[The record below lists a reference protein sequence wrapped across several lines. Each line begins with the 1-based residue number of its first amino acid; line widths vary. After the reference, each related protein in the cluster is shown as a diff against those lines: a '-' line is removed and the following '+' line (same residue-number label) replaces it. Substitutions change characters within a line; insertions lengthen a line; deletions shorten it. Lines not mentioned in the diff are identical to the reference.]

1 MKKKNTT
8 VRNILSRIGF
18 IIIVIALWQLVYFIG
33 VDVLEIWKSYTVPS
47 PLGVW
52 ERMIDTFSFDYT
64 GMSIYSAVGASLLR
78 AFIGF
83 LVSMVIGAVLGFL
96 ISRFKYLQKNLKPLI
111 LGVQTLPSVC
121 WVPFAILWFG
131 LDQSAVI
138 FVIVVGSAFSIAMA
152 VDNGIQNVDPLYIRA
167 AKTMGV
173 NQRQLYFKVIIPA
186 AQPMLIAGLKSGWSF
201 AWRALMAAEMMISM
215 IGLGQILD
223 AARSIES
230 DINKVMLI
238 MIIIIVIGTVID
250 RLIFTNW
257 ENRVRR
263 KYGLDRDKKQ

>member
-1 MKKKNTT
+1 MKKKSTT
-8 VRNILSRIGF
+8 VKKILNRIGF
-18 IIIVIALWQLVYFIG
+18 IIIIIALWEVVYLIG
-33 VDVLEIWKSYTVPS
+33 VEALGIWKSYTIPS
-47 PLGVW
+47 PQGVW
-52 ERMIDTFSFDYT
+52 ERCVDMFSFDYA
-64 GMSIYSAVGASLLR
+64 GMSIYAAVGASLLR

-83 LVSMVIGAVLGFL
+83 LISMIIGAVLGFL
-96 ISRFKYLQKNLKPLI
+96 ISKFNYLRQNLKPII
-111 LGVQTLPSVC
+111 LGIQTLPSVC

-167 AKTMGV
+167 ARTMGV
-173 NQRQLYFKVIIPA
+173 SQSQLYFKVIIPA

-223 AARSIES
+223 AARNIES
-230 DINKVMLI
+230 DINKVTLI
-238 MIIIIVIGTVID
+238 MLIIIVIGTVID
-250 RLIFTNW
+250 RVIFTNW
-257 ENRVRR
+257 ENSVLR

>member
-1 MKKKNTT
+1 MKKKSMT
-8 VRNILSRIGF
+8 VKKILSRIGF
-18 IIIVIALWQLVYFIG
+18 FVIIIALWELVYFLG
-33 VDVLEIWKSYTVPS
+33 VEVLGIWKDYTVPS

-52 ERMIDTFSFDYT
+52 DRCVKLFSFNNT
-64 GMSIYSAVGASLLR
+64 GMSIYAAVGASLLR
-78 AFIGF
+78 AFFGF
-83 LVSMVIGAVLGFL
+83 LISMVIGAVLGFL
-96 ISRFKYLQKNLKPLI
+96 ISKFKYLQQNLKPII
-111 LGVQTLPSVC
+111 LGIQTLPSVC

-173 NQRQLYFKVIIPA
+173 SQRQLYFKVIIPA

-215 IGLGQILD
+215 VGLGQILNS
-223 AARSIES
+223 ARSIES

-238 MIIIIVIGTVID
+238 MIIIIIIGTIID
-250 RLIFTNW
+250 RVIFTNW
-257 ENRVRR
+257 ENSVRKR
-263 KYGLDRDKKQ
+263 YGLDRDKK

>member
-1 MKKKNTT
+1 MKKKSTT
-8 VRNILSRIGF
+8 VKKILSRVGF
-18 IIIVIALWQLVYFIG
+18 IIIILALWELVYLLG
-33 VDVLEIWKSYTVPS
+33 VEVLGLWKSYTIPS
-47 PLGVW
+47 PQGVW
-52 ERMIDTFSFDYT
+52 ERCVDMFSFDYT
-64 GMSIYSAVGASLLR
+64 GMSIYAAVGASLIR

-83 LVSMVIGAVLGFL
+83 AISVIIGAALGFL
-96 ISRFKYLQKNLKPLI
+96 ISKFKYLQENLKPII
-111 LGVQTLPSVC
+111 LGIQTLPSVC

-138 FVIVVGSAFSIAMA
+138 FVIIVGSAFSIAMA

-173 NQRQLYFKVIIPA
+173 SQSQLYFKVIIPA

-230 DINKVMLI
+230 DINKVTLI
-238 MIIIIVIGTVID
+238 MLIIIVIGTIID
-250 RLIFTNW
+250 RVIFTNW
-257 ENRVRR
+257 ENAVRR
-263 KYGLDRDKKQ
+263 RYGLDRDKK

>member
-1 MKKKNTT
+1 MTVKK
-8 VRNILSRIGF
+8 ILSRIGF
-18 IIIVIALWQLVYFIG
+18 IIIVIALWEVVYLLG
-33 VDVLEIWKSYTVPS
+33 VEVLGLWKSYTIPS
-47 PLGVW
+47 PQGVW
-52 ERMIDTFSFDYT
+52 ERCVDMFSFDYA
-64 GMSIYSAVGASLLR
+64 GMSIYAAVGASMLR

-83 LVSMVIGAVLGFL
+83 LISMVIGAALGFL
-96 ISRFKYLQKNLKPLI
+96 ISKFKYLQENLKPLI
-111 LGVQTLPSVC
+111 LGIQTLPSVC

-173 NQRQLYFKVIIPA
+173 SQSQLYFKVIIPA

-230 DINKVMLI
+230 DINKVTLI
-238 MIIIIVIGTVID
+238 MLIIIIIGTIID
-250 RLIFTNW
+250 RVIFTNW
-257 ENRVRR
+257 ENAVRR
-263 KYGLDRDKKQ
+263 RYGLDRDRK